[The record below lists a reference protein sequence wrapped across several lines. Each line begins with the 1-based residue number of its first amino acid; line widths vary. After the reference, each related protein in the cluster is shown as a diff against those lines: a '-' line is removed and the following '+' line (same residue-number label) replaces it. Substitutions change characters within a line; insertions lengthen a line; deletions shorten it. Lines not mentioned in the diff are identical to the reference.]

1 MIENDV
7 QKLEPGSLITLYEV
21 DLTNIGGPVLRYH
34 GHLQSG
40 DITWQG
46 NEYSPWAVQASGFAR
61 KGSGQQASPSLS
73 IGNIGAGIDGEPITG
88 VVSSLCLAY
97 DDCVGGR
104 LIRRRTLAKYLD
116 AINFPDGNPTADP
129 DEHLPD
135 EVWIIEQKTAENP
148 DFVDFSLSSPIE
160 FNGQQLSKLQI
171 MASICPFLIQGKY
184 RASPCNYTGTAF
196 FDKYDNPVSD
206 PALDQCGGRISSC
219 KKRFA
224 AEQGVSEDW
233 AIINI
238 GLFAS
243 SGRLR

>member
-116 AINFPDGNPTADP
+116 AINFPYGNPTADP

-171 MASICPFLIQGKY
+171 MANICSWRLQGRY
-184 RASPCNYTGTAF
+184 RQAPCSYTGPY
-196 FDKYDNPVSD
+196 FDKNDQPTDD
-206 PALDQCGGRISSC
+206 PTQDTCPGLITSC
-219 KKRFA
+219 KVRFA
-224 AEQGVSEDW
+224 AEQNVGTDW
-233 AIINI
+233 AVINW
-238 GLFAS
+238 GGFAS